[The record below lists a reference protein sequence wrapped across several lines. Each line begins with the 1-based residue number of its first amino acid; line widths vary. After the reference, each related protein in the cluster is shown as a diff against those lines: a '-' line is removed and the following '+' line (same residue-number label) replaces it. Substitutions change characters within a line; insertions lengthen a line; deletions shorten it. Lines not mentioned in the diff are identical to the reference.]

1 MCVEERLTYIK
12 AMIVV
17 LVDLNDFLSIFQ
29 KVQHALRTSENNFK
43 LPYRINLKGK
53 FSSGREGALHH
64 NSITISNKNNY
75 QKWCF
80 AFIFESFLC
89 LFE

>member
-1 MCVEERLTYIK
+1 MEKEIIDSKDILKEIK
-12 AMIVV
+12 
-17 LVDLNDFLSIFQ
+17 DFYHTL
-29 KVQHALRTSENNFK
+29 
-43 LPYRINLKGK
+43 YLKGK
-53 FSSGREGALHH
+53 FSSGREGAQ

-75 QKWCF
+75 QKLCF